1 MFMNDNLTL
10 IIIFTVIV
18 SLIISMIPNLTNIV
32 IGLFNL
38 NIVRGLFIIYIG
50 YLSIYNVD
58 LALVFTLLFLIM
70 LEISNRIE
78 RFESGDEEDDDDAE
92 SDDDDNEEDEEDDDD
107 DDDED
112 DEDVENDEDE

>member
-10 IIIFTVIV
+10 LIIFTIIV
-18 SLIISMIPNLTNIV
+18 SLIIAMIPNLTNLV
-32 IGLFNL
+32 IGLFDL

-78 RFESGDEEDDDDAE
+78 RFESGDDDAE
-92 SDDDDNEEDEEDDDD
+92 SEEDEEDDDEEED
-107 DDDED
+107 DEEDDDEEED
-112 DEDVENDEDE
+112 DESDEDE

>member
-1 MFMNDNLTL
+1 MFTKDNLTL
-10 IIIFTVIV
+10 LIIFTIIV
-18 SLIISMIPNLTNIV
+18 SLMIAMIPNLTNL
-32 IGLFNL
+32 IGLFDL

-78 RFESGDEEDDDDAE
+78 RFESG
-92 SDDDDNEEDEEDDDD
+92 
-107 DDDED
+107 
-112 DEDVENDEDE
+112 